1 MSFFYSAQSTSKSE
15 EETTG
20 NESPESGNRDE
31 GYSTMS
37 SDVQADVT
45 RGSGDATL
53 PRRGLEDLK
62 EASDETDVSD
72 NRLLVTDKKDPDIV
86 YIPLN
91 LLNLNQR

>member
-1 MSFFYSAQSTSKSE
+1 
-15 EETTG
+15 
-20 NESPESGNRDE
+20 
-31 GYSTMS
+31 MS

-72 NRLLVTDKKDPDIV
+72 SRLLVSDNKDPDIL

>member
-1 MSFFYSAQSTSKSE
+1 
-15 EETTG
+15 
-20 NESPESGNRDE
+20 
-31 GYSTMS
+31 MS

-45 RGSGDATL
+45 RGSVDATL